1 MSVDDGMDKQNMVNT
16 CNGVLLSLRKAI
28 LTDAVIWRQVEDLML
43 SQLSQSPKEKYCMI
57 LFI

>member
-16 CNGVLLSLRKAI
+16 CNGVLFSLRKAI